1 MYAWVVSQE
10 EGFQNITERHCG
22 QFVQKKGNQKRS
34 KNCRCS
40 RLRPCRVG
48 RGQGQGRACQPA
60 GEAAAC
66 PDPQGRSGRRGKE
79 GGNWEMTAGLPRG
92 FAGWEETALTAR
104 VLASSCLR
112 LWRSFKSL
120 QRSGKFPFSE
130 QCQPCLLC
138 SWHLSIL
145 SSEQEMLVCTSLLRL
160 SLNSP
165 SCYIK
170 GVHHEIVSFTA

>member
-1 MYAWVVSQE
+1 MERELTTSQGTQPPAPGCPGPSKAALGTSRSDSRPSPHLCLPEISLPCPEQRSLVKPAALSALYFFITRVSSSQE

-92 FAGWEETALTAR
+92 FAG
-104 VLASSCLR
+104 
-112 LWRSFKSL
+112 
-120 QRSGKFPFSE
+120 
-130 QCQPCLLC
+130 
-138 SWHLSIL
+138 
-145 SSEQEMLVCTSLLRL
+145 
-160 SLNSP
+160 
-165 SCYIK
+165 
-170 GVHHEIVSFTA
+170 